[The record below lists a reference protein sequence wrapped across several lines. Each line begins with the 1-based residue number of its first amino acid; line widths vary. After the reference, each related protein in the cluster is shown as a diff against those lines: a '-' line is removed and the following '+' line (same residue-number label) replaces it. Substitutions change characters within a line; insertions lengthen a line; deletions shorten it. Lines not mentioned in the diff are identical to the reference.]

1 VGQSGFPL
9 SVTMNNVPV
18 WTEVNVSTQ
27 SDTEITPIK
36 EMKRICGVGE
46 AVKRFILRIYG
57 CCGNIYSNLSVY
69 FIDQTQSR
77 AVFCMHVFV
86 CIWSREGN
94 ERNVKFC
101 ITVHTRTYI
110 WTCHKWKSRSLRKN
124 GLCCVINV
132 HPVTLR
138 IPRKR
143 NTESVCH

>member
-18 WTEVNVSTQ
+18 WTEVNISTQ

-69 FIDQTQSR
+69 FI
-77 AVFCMHVFV
+77 AELCFV
-86 CIWSREGN
+86 CMCLSAYGLEKEMREM
-94 ERNVKFC
+94 
-101 ITVHTRTYI
+101 
-110 WTCHKWKSRSLRKN
+110 
-124 GLCCVINV
+124 
-132 HPVTLR
+132 
-138 IPRKR
+138 
-143 NTESVCH
+143 